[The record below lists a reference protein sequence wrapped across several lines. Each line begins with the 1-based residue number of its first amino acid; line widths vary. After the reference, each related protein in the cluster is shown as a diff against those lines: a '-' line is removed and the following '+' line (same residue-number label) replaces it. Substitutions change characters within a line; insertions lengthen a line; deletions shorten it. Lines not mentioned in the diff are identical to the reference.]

1 MSVQENF
8 NCDEQQL
15 FSPKDKW
22 KNLSSSSLGKFRT
35 EQLQESELRAKGTS
49 LPSTIVQ
56 ELDHYSETDNLPKA
70 IQKYKKEVPH
80 FLSTK
85 RVTAET
91 ANPNFIDKLK
101 EHKLD
106 SLQHVNTNYKLTEAT
121 RVQARE
127 ATEIFSKLEFLNRR
141 SLESRDETVIKNAV
155 ELLESLQSTDLALPN
170 FKNQKQ
176 EKQLFNQVEIRS
188 TPLEKISRVNQKTI
202 EEVTPNDTIPMNIED
217 EEDTATTTTDL
228 AVFLDEAEERSL
240 NNQHQIAS
248 ITNPPTTTPARTTNR
263 LVAGL
268 NLFDAEGSSTNLPS
282 AVGSMDLASS
292 IRSK

>member
-1 MSVQENF
+1 M
-8 NCDEQQL
+8 
-15 FSPKDKW
+15 
-22 KNLSSSSLGKFRT
+22 
-35 EQLQESELRAKGTS
+35 
-49 LPSTIVQ
+49 
-56 ELDHYSETDNLPKA
+56 DHYSETDNLPKA

-85 RVTAET
+85 RATAET
-91 ANPNFIDKLK
+91 VNPNFIDKLK

-106 SLQHVNTNYKLTEAT
+106 SLQHVNAIYKLTEAT

-141 SLESRDETVIKNAV
+141 SLESGDETVIKNAV
-155 ELLESLQSTDLALPN
+155 ESIRELAINGFGAAKLQESEARETTLQVIKLPTTLKHLQPPQSSGDKIYAFGEN
-170 FKNQKQ
+170 FTSQSKNNRGGYTK
-176 EKQLFNQVEIRS
+176 RY
-188 TPLEKISRVNQKTI
+188 
-202 EEVTPNDTIPMNIED
+202 DPMNIED
-217 EEDTATTTTDL
+217 EEDTATTTTVL